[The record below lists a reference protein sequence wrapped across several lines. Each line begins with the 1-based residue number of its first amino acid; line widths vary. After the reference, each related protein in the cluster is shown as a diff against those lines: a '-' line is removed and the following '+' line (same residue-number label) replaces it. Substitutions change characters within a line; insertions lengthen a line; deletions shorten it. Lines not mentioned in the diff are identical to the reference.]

1 MHARRHNWEPEHED
15 REQPAVQ
22 VGGEG
27 AADVDVPLGPRC
39 CGQTKHKWCGGA
51 GSDVGV
57 KYSRAEPNVWIPI
70 TSNEHY
76 PIGLQRWI
84 RCTNEP
90 CNQVHI
96 YAMHAAVHAPC
107 GTSW

>member
-1 MHARRHNWEPEHED
+1 MSLWA
-15 REQPAVQ
+15 PA
-22 VGGEG
+22 
-27 AADVDVPLGPRC
+27 AAVKQNTNGV
-39 CGQTKHKWCGGA
+39 GGA